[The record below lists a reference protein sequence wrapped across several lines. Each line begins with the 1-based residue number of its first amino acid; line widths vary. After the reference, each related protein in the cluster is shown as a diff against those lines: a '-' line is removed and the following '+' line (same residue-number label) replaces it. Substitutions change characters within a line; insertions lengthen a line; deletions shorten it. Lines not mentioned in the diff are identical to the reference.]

1 MLSIRVLFDQS
12 VLEVFGND
20 GQTVITERV
29 YPMRP
34 LTIASSSSTRAAR
47 SKKAQLWP
55 LRSVWPTR

>member
-1 MLSIRVLFDQS
+1 

-29 YPMRP
+29 YPTRP
-34 LTIASSSSTRAAR
+34 YDRLELIDEGGAIATA
-47 SKKAQLWP
+47 KLWP